1 MIMTILIFVG
11 KAAPG
16 IIFDVVKDKVLGIE
30 YQDITVED
38 WAKTAALAIFAGQS
52 LRPEPSFE
60 KKAERRFADLQ
71 RQIDVVVKDIA
82 AVRGDMK
89 AFEWKVETLFYKSR
103 EEELWQ
109 EMLNLD
115 SAVDS
120 FYKQMATLGASEAT
134 LERKRQKASEIAFN
148 IVSNLG
154 SQVANTKARMLGDD
168 VGAGDERVRGFIE
181 IWREQA
187 LRDADKGWDGE
198 RLAKIYGLLE
208 SKFTRA
214 LLIQL
219 KCVRLLMEAYETQHV
234 EGDSREDAFAYY
246 SDTYYPVLRQEVEA
260 FRDMIESLAVNLTPL
275 PTGSL
280 LPLNIPP
287 EIAGLLAGVDM
298 FTAQALGGKL
308 SDGTAQNGRRL
319 PESPAVAGCFG
330 RVVIPSTRWIRRAP
344 GSKEEARVSID
355 ARGRKVTCRGTL
367 EVRTVKYTPYKD
379 DKGAERHKGYQIQVG
394 NDQRDMDRV
403 LVAHFTPSEVLPS
416 DIAGAEGSEPQQL
429 DLALETADGKEVLAQ
444 TKAYVFPVK
453 VGQSK
458 PTAVPYG
465 TFTMSFT
472 GGAGVRGR

>member
-1 MIMTILIFVG
+1 MIMTIVIFVG

-71 RQIDVVVKDIA
+71 KQIDAVVKDIA
-82 AVRGDMK
+82 AVRSDMK
-89 AFEWKVETLFYKSR
+89 AFEWKVETLFYKTR

-109 EMLNLD
+109 ELLNLD
-115 SAVDS
+115 SSVDS
-120 FYKQMATLGASEAT
+120 FYKQMATLGASEAS
-134 LERKRQKASEIAFN
+134 LERKKQKASEIAFN

-154 SQVANTKARMLGDD
+154 SQVTNTKARMLGDD

-219 KCVRLLMEAYETQHV
+219 KCVRLLMEAYETQYV
-234 EGDSREDAFAYY
+234 DGDSREDALTFY
-246 SDTYYPVLRQEVEA
+246 SGTYYPVLKQEVEA
-260 FRDMIESLAVNLTPL
+260 FRDMVESLAVNLTPL

-280 LPLNIPP
+280 LPFNIPP
-287 EIAGLLAGVDM
+287 EIAGMLAGVDM
-298 FTAQALGGKL
+298 FAAQALGGKIAE
-308 SDGTAQNGRRL
+308 GGAQNGRQL
-319 PESPAVAGCFG
+319 PAAPAVAGAWG
-330 RVVIPSTRWIRRAP
+330 RIVVPATRWIRRAP
-344 GSKEEARVSID
+344 GSKEEARVSVISD
-355 ARGRKVTCRGTL
+355 GRKVTCKGTL
-367 EVRTVKYTPYKD
+367 EVRAVKYTPYKD
-379 DKGAERHKGYQIQVG
+379 DKGAELHKGYQIQVG
-394 NDQRDMDRV
+394 NEPRDMDKV
-403 LVAHFTPSEVLPS
+403 LVAHFTPSEVLPP
-416 DIAGAEGSEPQQL
+416 DIAAPGSQPRQL
-429 DLALETADGKEVLAQ
+429 DLALETGDGKEVLAQ

-453 VGQSK
+453 VGEAQPIS
-458 PTAVPYG
+458 VPYG

-472 GGAGVRGR
+472 GGAGVRRR

>member
-1 MIMTILIFVG
+1 MIMSIVIFVG

-60 KKAERRFADLQ
+60 KKAERRFDDLQ
-71 RQIDVVVKDIA
+71 RQIDAVVKDIA

-89 AFEWKVETLFYKSR
+89 AFEWRVEKLFNEST
-103 EEELWQ
+103 EESLWKD
-109 EMLNLD
+109 MLNLD
-115 SAVDS
+115 SSVDA
-120 FYKQMATLGASEAT
+120 FYKQMATLAASEAA
-134 LERKRQKASEIAFN
+134 LERKKQKASEIAFN

-154 SQVANTKARMLGDD
+154 SQITSTKARMLGDD

-187 LRDADKGWDGE
+187 LRDADRGWDAE
-198 RLAKIYGLLE
+198 RLSKIYGLLE

-234 EGDSREDAFAYY
+234 EGDSREDGLAYY
-246 SDTYYPVLRQEVEA
+246 SDTYFPVLKAEVEG
-260 FRDMIESLAVNLTPL
+260 FRDMVESLAVNLTPL

-280 LPLNIPP
+280 LPFNIPAD
-287 EIAGLLAGVDM
+287 IAGMLAGVDM

-308 SDGTAQNGRRL
+308 AEGGAQSGRRL
-319 PESPAVAGCFG
+319 PDAPAVAGAWG
-330 RVVIPSTRWIRRAP
+330 RVVVPSTRWVRRAP
-344 GSKEEARVSID
+344 GSKEEARVQID
-355 ARGRKVTCRGTL
+355 AGGRKVTCKGTL
-367 EVRTVKYTPYKD
+367 EVRAVKYTPYKD

-394 NDQRDMDRV
+394 NEPRDMDRV
-403 LVAHFTPSEVLPS
+403 LVAHFTPSEALPA
-416 DIAGAEGSEPQQL
+416 DIAAPGSEPRQL
-429 DLALETADGKEVLAQ
+429 DLALETGDGKEVLAQ
-444 TKAYVFPVK
+444 TKAYVLPVK
-453 VGQSK
+453 VGESK
-458 PTAVPYG
+458 PTTAPYG